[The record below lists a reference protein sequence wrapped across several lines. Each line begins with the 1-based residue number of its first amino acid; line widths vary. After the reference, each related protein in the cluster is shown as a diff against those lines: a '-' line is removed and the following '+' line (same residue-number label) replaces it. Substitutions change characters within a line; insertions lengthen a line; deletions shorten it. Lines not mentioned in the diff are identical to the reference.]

1 MIYYLTKLGS
11 LDSCCIL
18 HFMLV
23 LSLCNKHLQKLTGG
37 VLLSRNKEYII
48 FYRGNDFITPKV
60 RQILVEKQEQAITRQ
75 DEEELAR
82 LKASASITTIPNEL
96 KGPLVAGTL
105 AETTEA
111 KSRWGD
117 SLNDKQRE
125 EEMKRLALMKHAS
138 LLRNLKRKLFLVCFS
153 KSVPGTKFADF
164 NFIIRFQGSITFR
177 RCYSSYCA

>member
-1 MIYYLTKLGS
+1 MVKLWEKSAIAKIAIKRG
-11 LDSCCIL
+11 
-18 HFMLV
+18 V
-23 LSLCNKHLQKLTGG
+23 PNTCNDRMAEEIKKLTGG

-60 RQILVEKQEQAITRQ
+60 RQVLVAKQEQSIIQQ

-117 SLNDKQRE
+117 SLNYTHRE
-125 EEMKRLALMKHAS
+125 EEMKRLALMKHTS
-138 LLRNLKRKLFLVCFS
+138 LLNNLKRKLILVCFS
-153 KSVPGTKFADF
+153 KSLPGTKFPYF
-164 NFIIRFQGSITFR
+164 SFH
-177 RCYSSYCA
+177 

>member
-1 MIYYLTKLGS
+1 
-11 LDSCCIL
+11 
-18 HFMLV
+18 
-23 LSLCNKHLQKLTGG
+23 
-37 VLLSRNKEYII
+37 LSRNKEYII

-60 RQILVEKQEQAITRQ
+60 RQVLVAKQEQSIIQQ

-117 SLNDKQRE
+117 SLNYTQRE
-125 EEMKRLALMKHAS
+125 EEMKRLALMKHTS
-138 LLRNLKRKLFLVCFS
+138 LLNNLKRKLISAKTKVAKAERALAKVQEFLSPAELPTDLETV
-153 KSVPGTKFADF
+153 TDEE
-164 NFIIRFQGSITFR
+164 RFLFR
-177 RCYSSYCA
+177 RIGLKMRAFLMLGIADLYSCNNAIY

>member
-1 MIYYLTKLGS
+1 M
-11 LDSCCIL
+11 
-18 HFMLV
+18 
-23 LSLCNKHLQKLTGG
+23 
-37 VLLSRNKEYII
+37 SRNKEYII

-60 RQILVEKQEQAITRQ
+60 RQVLVEKQEQSIIQQ

-117 SLNDKQRE
+117 SLNYTQRE
-125 EEMKRLALMKHAS
+125 EEMKRLALMKHTS
-138 LLRNLKRKLFLVCFS
+138 LLNNLKRKLISVCFS
-153 KSVPGTKFADF
+153 KSLPGIKFPYF
-164 NFIIRFQGSITFR
+164 SFHRSYIPLSI
-177 RCYSSYCA
+177 

>member
-1 MIYYLTKLGS
+1 M
-11 LDSCCIL
+11 
-18 HFMLV
+18 
-23 LSLCNKHLQKLTGG
+23 
-37 VLLSRNKEYII
+37 SRNKEYII

-60 RQILVEKQEQAITRQ
+60 RQVLVEKQEQSIIQQ

-82 LKASASITTIPNEL
+82 LKASASITSIPNEL

-125 EEMKRLALMKHAS
+125 EDMKRLALMKHTS
-138 LLRNLKRKLFLVCFS
+138 LLNNLKRKLISVCFS
-153 KSVPGTKFADF
+153 KSLPGIKFPYFSFHHSYIPLYLEDVIATILH
-164 NFIIRFQGSITFR
+164 NNYTFILILFVLLGKNKSCKSREGFSE
-177 RCYSSYCA
+177 SSGISLSSSASN